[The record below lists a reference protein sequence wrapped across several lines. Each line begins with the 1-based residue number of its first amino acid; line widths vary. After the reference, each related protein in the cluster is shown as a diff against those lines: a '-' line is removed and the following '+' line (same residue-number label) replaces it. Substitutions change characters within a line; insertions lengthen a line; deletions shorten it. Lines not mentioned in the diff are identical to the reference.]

1 MGKYQELA
9 SKIVEN
15 VGGKENINGL
25 THCITRL
32 RFKLKNE
39 EKANDEILKNMDG
52 IVTVMRAGGQYQVVI
67 GNHVPVVFEEVIKAG
82 NLTFDEAVS
91 IPCYLSCWRDDSW
104 TDSIPCLLRRV

>member
-52 IVTVMRAGGQYQVVI
+52 VVTVMRAGGQ
-67 GNHVPVVFEEVIKAG
+67 
-82 NLTFDEAVS
+82 
-91 IPCYLSCWRDDSW
+91 
-104 TDSIPCLLRRV
+104 

>member
-9 SKIVEN
+9 RKIVEN

-67 GNHVPVVFEEVIKAG
+67 GN
-82 NLTFDEAVS
+82 
-91 IPCYLSCWRDDSW
+91 
-104 TDSIPCLLRRV
+104 

>member
-9 SKIVEN
+9 RKIVEN

-52 IVTVMRAGGQYQVVI
+52 IVTVMRAGGQY
-67 GNHVPVVFEEVIKAG
+67 
-82 NLTFDEAVS
+82 
-91 IPCYLSCWRDDSW
+91 
-104 TDSIPCLLRRV
+104 

>member
-52 IVTVMRAGGQYQVVI
+52 IVTVMRAGGQYQVV
-67 GNHVPVVFEEVIKAG
+67 
-82 NLTFDEAVS
+82 
-91 IPCYLSCWRDDSW
+91 
-104 TDSIPCLLRRV
+104 

>member
-9 SKIVEN
+9 RKIVEN

-67 GNHVPVVFEEVIKAG
+67 GNHVPVVFEK
-82 NLTFDEAVS
+82 L
-91 IPCYLSCWRDDSW
+91 
-104 TDSIPCLLRRV
+104 

>member
-32 RFKLKNE
+32 LFKLKNE
-39 EKANDEILKNMDG
+39 KKANDEILKNMDG
-52 IVTVMRAGGQYQVVI
+52 VVTVMRAGGQY
-67 GNHVPVVFEEVIKAG
+67 
-82 NLTFDEAVS
+82 
-91 IPCYLSCWRDDSW
+91 
-104 TDSIPCLLRRV
+104 

>member
-52 IVTVMRAGGQYQVVI
+52 VVTVMRAGGQYQVVI
-67 GNHVPVVFEEVIKAG
+67 GNHVPVVFEEVLNCQI
-82 NLTFDEAVS
+82 
-91 IPCYLSCWRDDSW
+91 
-104 TDSIPCLLRRV
+104 

>member
-9 SKIVEN
+9 RKIVEN

-52 IVTVMRAGGQYQVVI
+52 IVTVMRAGGS
-67 GNHVPVVFEEVIKAG
+67 IK
-82 NLTFDEAVS
+82 
-91 IPCYLSCWRDDSW
+91 LSSGIMCQS
-104 TDSIPCLLRRV
+104 CLKRL

>member
-15 VGGKENINGL
+15 VGGMENINGL
-25 THCITRL
+25 THCITRR

-52 IVTVMRAGGQYQVVI
+52 VVTVMRSGG
-67 GNHVPVVFEEVIKAG
+67 
-82 NLTFDEAVS
+82 
-91 IPCYLSCWRDDSW
+91 
-104 TDSIPCLLRRV
+104 